1 MARISNELVTTVTM
15 VDNQIRKERGYRTSA
30 HWHDVKLT
38 LEALLILDRAI
49 NKTTAKKRHWGRNH
63 GK

>member
-15 VDNQIRKERGYRTSA
+15 VDNQIRKDRGYHTSA

-49 NKTTAKKRHWGRNH
+49 SKLKTRKPKEG
-63 GK
+63 